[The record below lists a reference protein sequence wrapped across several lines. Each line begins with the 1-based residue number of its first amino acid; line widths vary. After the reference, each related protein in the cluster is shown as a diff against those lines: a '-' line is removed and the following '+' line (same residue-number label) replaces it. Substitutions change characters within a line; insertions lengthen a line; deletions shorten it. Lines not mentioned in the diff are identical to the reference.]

1 MRLWLLGSGSG
12 GNAVLLESDGSRVL
26 IDAGFPARTLALRL
40 GAIGIAPAS
49 VEACVITHAH
59 TDHMKGAAVAR
70 RKWGWALFATRG
82 TVACCPELHDAGVTT
97 FAAGDTLRL
106 GRMSVATHR
115 TPHDCAD
122 PIGAVVTAE
131 RSGVRAG
138 ICYDVG
144 HVSDGVRTICR
155 DVDLLVLEANHD
167 EGMLRAGPYPFV
179 VQQRIAGRTGHLSNR
194 EAAGVARDSVSRTLN
209 HVILAHLS
217 ERCNDHGVARMT
229 VNAGLTQGGYRGS
242 LTTAAQHAPVG
253 PFTAKASRAPV
264 PEQYALF

>member
-12 GNAVLLESDGSRVL
+12 GNAVLLESEGSRILV
-26 IDAGFPARTLALRL
+26 DAGFPARTLALRL

-49 VEACVITHAH
+49 IEACVITHAH

-82 TVACCPELHDAGVTT
+82 TAACCPELQEAGVTP
-97 FAAGDTLRL
+97 FAAGDTLAL
-106 GRMSVATHR
+106 SRMDVATHR

-122 PIGAVVTAE
+122 PIGAVVTA
-131 RSGVRAG
+131 RTSGVRAG
-138 ICYDVG
+138 ICYDIG
-144 HVSDGVRTICR
+144 HVSEGVRTICR
-155 DVDLLVLEANHD
+155 DVDMLVLEANHD

-179 VQQRIAGRTGHLSNR
+179 VQQRIAGRNGHLSNR

-217 ERCNDHGVARMT
+217 EKCNDHGIARMA
-229 VNAGLTQGGYRGS
+229 VNTGLTHGGYRGS

-253 PFTAKASRAPV
+253 PFTAKASRAPEPV
-264 PEQYALF
+264 QYVLF